1 MKHTLVA
8 WMRDKPGVLNR
19 VSGMLRRRNFNI
31 DSLQVG
37 HSETAGISRMTFV
50 VDGDERMVDQVIK
63 QMRKIVDVTRVED
76 ISENPVVAREMA
88 LARVATTSDNR
99 SEIVQIVNIF
109 RGEIV
114 DVAPDSMVVQI
125 VGSEDRVD
133 SLLTLL
139 EGFGILEGVRT
150 GRVALLRGM
159 TERRSR
165 RGTSVWKAQS
175 NGKDATASERFR
187 TGGV

>member
-37 HSETAGISRMTFV
+37 HSETPGISRMTFV
-50 VDGDERMVDQVIK
+50 VDGNERMVDQVIK
-63 QMRKIVDVTRVED
+63 QLRKVIDVTRVED
-76 ISENPVVAREMA
+76 ITDKSMVARELA
-88 LARVATTSDNR
+88 LIRVQCTSETR
-99 SEIVQIVNIF
+99 SEIVQIVNIY

-114 DVAPDSMVVQI
+114 DVSLDSMVVQI

-133 SLLTLL
+133 SLIDLL
-139 EGFGILEGVRT
+139 SQFGITEMVRT
-150 GRVALLRGM
+150 GRVALVRGT
-159 TERRSR
+159 TERRFR
-165 RGTSVWKAQS
+165 RSTAVWRARA
-175 NGKDATASERFR
+175 NGTASEDARLT

>member
-19 VSGMLRRRNFNI
+19 VAGMMRRRNFNI

-37 HSETAGISRMTFV
+37 HSETPGISRMTFV
-50 VDGDERMVDQVIK
+50 VDGDVHMVDQVIK
-63 QMRKIVDVTRVED
+63 QLRKVVDITHVED
-76 ISENPVVAREMA
+76 ISDKPSVIRELA
-88 LARVATTSDNR
+88 LIRVQTTAETR
-99 SEIVQIVNIF
+99 SEIVQIVTIY

-114 DVAPDSMVVQI
+114 DVTLDSMVVQI

-133 SLLTLL
+133 SLIDLL
-139 EGFGILEGVRT
+139 SNFGIVEMVRT
-150 GRVALLRGM
+150 GRVALV
-159 TERRSR
+159 
-165 RGTSVWKAQS
+165 RGTMERKLKRTTTVWRARA
-175 NGKDATASERFR
+175 NGHEQETDARLT

>member
-37 HSETAGISRMTFV
+37 HSETPGISRMTFV
-50 VDGDERMVDQVIK
+50 VDGNERMVAQVIA
-63 QMRKIVDVTRVED
+63 QMRKVVDVTRVEN
-76 ISENPVVAREMA
+76 ISENPSVAREMA
-88 LARVATTSDNR
+88 LVRVATTSENR
-99 SEIVQIVNIF
+99 SEIVQIVNIY

-114 DVAPDSMVVQI
+114 DVALDSMVVQI

-133 SLLTLL
+133 SLITLL
-139 EGFGILEGVRT
+139 DGFGILEMVRT
-150 GRVALLRGM
+150 GRVALVRGM

-165 RGTSVWKAQS
+165 STSVWKAQA
-175 NGKDATASERFR
+175 NGKDATATERFK

>member
-37 HSETAGISRMTFV
+37 HSETPGISRMTFV
-50 VDGDERMVDQVIK
+50 VDGNERMVDQVIK
-63 QMRKIVDVTRVED
+63 QLRKVVDVTRVDD
-76 ISENPVVAREMA
+76 ITEKPIVARELA
-88 LARVATTSDNR
+88 LIRVRTGSETR
-99 SEIVQIVNIF
+99 SEIVQMVNIY

-114 DVAPDSMVVQI
+114 DVAMDSMVVQI
-125 VGSEDRVD
+125 VGAEQRVD
-133 SLLTLL
+133 SLIELL
-139 EGFGILEGVRT
+139 ENFGIVEMVRT
-150 GRVALLRGM
+150 GRVALVRGS
-159 TERRSR
+159 TERRQR
-165 RGTSVWKAQS
+165 R
-175 NGKDATASERFR
+175 ATAVWRARANGYADTEEARMS